1 MAEVGQADAGARLR
15 EQYEEQGRPVY
26 STARIWDDGVIDPR
40 RTRAVLARALA
51 ACARAPLGEVGYGI
65 FRM

>member
-1 MAEVGQADAGARLR
+1 
-15 EQYEEQGRPVY
+15 VY

-40 RTRAVLARALA
+40 QTRSVLARALA
-51 ACARAPLGEVGYGI
+51 ACARAPLGELGYGI